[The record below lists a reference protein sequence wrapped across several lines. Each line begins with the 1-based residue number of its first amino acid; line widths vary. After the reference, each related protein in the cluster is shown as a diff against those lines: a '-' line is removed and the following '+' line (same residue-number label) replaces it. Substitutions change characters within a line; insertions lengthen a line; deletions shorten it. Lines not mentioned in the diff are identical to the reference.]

1 MKRIFVTGIGTDVG
15 KTVAAAII
23 CEALQ
28 ADYWKPVQTGSYFS
42 TDSDKIKKYVSNE
55 RTQIHP
61 ESFVLRQYMSPH
73 AAAELE
79 GKQITLESIIVP
91 KSDNTLVI
99 EGAGGIMVPLNER
112 EFVIDLIQKC
122 EASVVL
128 VIQNY
133 LGSINHSILSID
145 SLKFRNIPVLG
156 IVFNGPP
163 HKLSEDIILT
173 YSGLK
178 CIGRIQK
185 ESVINRDVI
194 TKYSE
199 QFKAT
204 LG

>member
-1 MKRIFVTGIGTDVG
+1 MKKIFVTGIGTDVG
-15 KTVAAAII
+15 KTVASAII

-42 TDSDKIKKYVSNE
+42 TDSDKLKKYIRNE
-55 RTQIHP
+55 RTKIHP
-61 ESFVLRQYMSPH
+61 ESYVLRQYMSPH

-79 GKQITLESIIVP
+79 GKHITLDSIHVP
-91 KSDNTLVI
+91 KADNVMVI
-99 EGAGGIMVPLNER
+99 EGAGGIMVPLNDR
-112 EFVIDLIQKC
+112 EFIVDLIIKC
-122 EASVVL
+122 EAEVVL

-145 SLKFRNIPVLG
+145 ALKFRNIPVLG

-163 HKLSEDIILT
+163 HKLSEDIILS

-185 ESVINRDVI
+185 EAVINSDVI
-194 TKYSE
+194 AKYAE
-199 QFKAT
+199 QFKDG
-204 LG
+204 LI

>member
-15 KTVAAAII
+15 KTVASAII

-42 TDSDKIKKYVSNE
+42 TDSDKLKKYISNT

-79 GKQITLESIIVP
+79 GKHIELSAITVP
-91 KSDNTLVI
+91 ATGNTLVI
-99 EGAGGIMVPLNER
+99 EGAGGIMVPLNDR
-112 EFVIDLIQKC
+112 EFIVDLILKC

-145 SLKFRNIPVLG
+145 SLKFRNIPVMG
-156 IVFNGPP
+156 IIFNGPP

-178 CIGRIQK
+178 CLGRIQK
-185 ESVINRDVI
+185 ETVINRDI
-194 TKYSE
+194 ISKYAA
-199 QFKAT
+199 QFADELK
-204 LG
+204 

>member
-1 MKRIFVTGIGTDVG
+1 MKKIFVTGIGTDVG

-42 TDSDKIKKYVSNE
+42 TDSDKIKKYISNT

-61 ESFVLRQYMSPH
+61 ESYVLRQYMSPH

-79 GKQITLESIIVP
+79 GKQITLDTIHVP
-91 KSDNTLVI
+91 VSQNTMVI

-112 EFVIDLIQKC
+112 EYLVDLIVKC
-122 EASVVL
+122 DASVVL

-145 SLKFRNIPVLG
+145 ALKFRNIPVLG
-156 IVFNGPP
+156 IIFNGPP
-163 HKLSEDIILT
+163 HKLSEDIILS

-185 ESVINRDVI
+185 ESSISKEVIS
-194 TKYSE
+194 KYAG
-199 QFKAT
+199 QFADGLK
-204 LG
+204 

>member
-15 KTVAAAII
+15 KTVASAIV
-23 CEALQ
+23 CESLQ

-42 TDSDKIKKYVSNE
+42 TDSDKLKKYVSNSK
-55 RTQIHP
+55 TKIHP
-61 ESFVLRQYMSPH
+61 ETFVLRQYMSPH

-79 GKQITLESIIVP
+79 GKHIELSAIEVP
-91 KSDNTLVI
+91 ETQNTLVI

-112 EFVIDLIQKC
+112 EFIVDLIVKTKA
-122 EASVVL
+122 EVIL

-145 SLKFRNIPVLG
+145 ALKFRNIPVKG
-156 IVFNGPP
+156 IIFNGPP

-178 CIGRIQK
+178 CLGRIQK
-185 ESVINRDVI
+185 ESSISREVVS
-194 TKYSE
+194 KYAA
-199 QFKAT
+199 QFAESLK
-204 LG
+204 